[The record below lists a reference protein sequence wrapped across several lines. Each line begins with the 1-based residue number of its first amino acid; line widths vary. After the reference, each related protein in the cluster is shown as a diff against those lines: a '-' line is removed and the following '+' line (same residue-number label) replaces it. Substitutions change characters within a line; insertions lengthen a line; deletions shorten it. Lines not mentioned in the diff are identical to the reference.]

1 MMKVLA
7 INSGSFSVKSK
18 AVEFDESSKTVA
30 KKKNPVFR
38 SRERDRWASCRP
50 KARHCTGL
58 VIVAEVFTNTGGESQ
73 ANRIGAREL
82 S

>member
-1 MMKVLA
+1 MNVSA
-7 INSGSFSVKSK
+7 IHRGRFSVKSK
-18 AVEFDESSKTVA
+18 AAEFDESSKTVA
-30 KKKNPVFR
+30 KKKNPVPR

-50 KARHCTGL
+50 KARHCAGL
-58 VIVAEVFTNTGGESQ
+58 VIVTEVFTNTGGESQ